1 MSFILDALRKSET
14 ERQRQSGPG
23 LIDAGHRPP
32 ASRRALWLPVLVV
45 VLAANLAVM
54 AFIWLRRPA
63 QAPAEASS
71 PQPVA
76 AAAATPAS
84 AGAAAPAA
92 VVPGAAAIAADNET
106 AYAATADMPALET
119 AAGVTTEV
127 LVPPA
132 GTAPD
137 AQAGAAAGSAA
148 SGVILEGLPTVGELI
163 ASGAISTPPLHL
175 DIHVFAADPA
185 GRFVFINM
193 RKYTE
198 GAQLTEGPKL
208 DEITREGV
216 VLSQNGR
223 RFILNRD

>member
-32 ASRRALWLPVLVV
+32 ASRRALWLPVLVL

-54 AFIWLRRPA
+54 AFLWLRQPA
-63 QAPAEASS
+63 QPS
-71 PQPVA
+71 PQAVQTQPVA
-76 AAAATPAS
+76 LPDAARSAGSPAAAD
-84 AGAAAPAA
+84 AAPAPT
-92 VVPGAAAIAADNET
+92 VVPGAAVAAADNEA
-106 AYAATADMPALET
+106 AYATTADMPALET
-119 AAGVTTEV
+119 TAGATTEV
-127 LVPPA
+127 LQPPPNA
-132 GTAPD
+132 AADG
-137 AQAGAAAGSAA
+137 QQAAAGA
-148 SGVILEGLPTVGELI
+148 VIQEGLPTAGELI
-163 ASGAISTPPLHL
+163 ASGAISTPALHL
-175 DIHVFAADPA
+175 DIHVFTADPA

-198 GAQLTEGPKL
+198 GALLTEGPRL
-208 DEITREGV
+208 EEITREGA

>member
-45 VLAANLAVM
+45 VLVANLAVM
-54 AFIWLRRPA
+54 AFIGLRRPT
-63 QAPAEASS
+63 PPPVEASP
-71 PQPVA
+71 PQSVA
-76 AAAATPAS
+76 PDAAMPAT

-92 VVPGAAAIAADNET
+92 VVPGAAAIAADNEA

-132 GTAPD
+132 GTMPD
-137 AQAGAAAGSAA
+137 APATGS
-148 SGVILEGLPTVGELI
+148 VIQEGLPTAGELM

-175 DIHVFAADPA
+175 DIHVFTADPA

-198 GAQLTEGPKL
+198 GTQLSEGPRL